1 MNLETMMNSVSL
13 TECKKEIE
21 KQFASVAKHDNK
33 MKRAVL
39 LCLFGEVIISE
50 IAKEDPDMFI
60 EDMFIEELREYL
72 NKIISEENTENYRK
86 LMSHVKENE
95 EIVRNIDNISDNLR
109 EISSKVA
116 GLMADFDN
124 QLTEVI
130 RTRDKLS
137 VVKF

>member
-1 MNLETMMNSVSL
+1 MIDLEQMMNSVSL

-60 EDMFIEELREYL
+60 EELREYL

-86 LMSHVKENE
+86 LMLHVKENE
-95 EIVRNIDNISDNLR
+95 EIVRNIDTISDNLR
-109 EISSKVA
+109 DISSKVA

-124 QLTEVI
+124 QLTEII

-137 VVKF
+137 VGKL

>member
-1 MNLETMMNSVSL
+1 MIDLEQMINSIPL
-13 TECKKEIE
+13 MECKKEIE
-21 KQFASVAKHDNK
+21 NQFASVAKHDNK

-60 EDMFIEELREYL
+60 EELREYL

-86 LMSHVKENE
+86 LMLHVKENE
-95 EIVRNIDNISDNLR
+95 EIVRNIDTISDNLR
-109 EISSKVA
+109 EISSKVTS
-116 GLMADFDN
+116 LMADFDN

-137 VVKF
+137 VGKL

>member
-50 IAKEDPDMFI
+50 IAKENP
-60 EDMFIEELREYL
+60 DMFIEELREHL

-86 LMSHVKENE
+86 LMLHVKENE
-95 EIVRNIDNISDNLR
+95 EIVRNIDTISDNLR
-109 EISSKVA
+109 EISSKVT

-137 VVKF
+137 VGKL

>member
-60 EDMFIEELREYL
+60 EELREYL

-86 LMSHVKENE
+86 LMLHVKANE
-95 EIVRNIDNISDNLR
+95 EIVRNIDTISDNLR
-109 EISSKVA
+109 DISSKVA

-137 VVKF
+137 VGKL

>member
-1 MNLETMMNSVSL
+1 MIDLEQMMNSVSL
-13 TECKKEIE
+13 AECKKEIE

-39 LCLFGEVIISE
+39 LCLFGEAIISE
-50 IAKEDPDMFI
+50 IAKEDP
-60 EDMFIEELREYL
+60 DMFIEELREYL

-86 LMSHVKENE
+86 LMLHVKENE
-95 EIVRNIDNISDNLR
+95 EIVRNIDTISDNLR
-109 EISSKVA
+109 DISSKVA

-124 QLTEVI
+124 QLSEVI

-137 VVKF
+137 VGKL

>member
-60 EDMFIEELREYL
+60 EELREHL

-86 LMSHVKENE
+86 LMLHVKENE
-95 EIVRNIDNISDNLR
+95 EIVRNIDTISDNLR
-109 EISSKVA
+109 EISSKVT

-137 VVKF
+137 VGKL

>member
-1 MNLETMMNSVSL
+1 MNLDTMMNSVSL

-60 EDMFIEELREYL
+60 EELREYL

-86 LMSHVKENE
+86 LMLHVKENE

-109 EISSKVA
+109 DISSKVE

-137 VVKF
+137 VGKL

>member
-1 MNLETMMNSVSL
+1 MIDLEQMMNSVSL

-60 EDMFIEELREYL
+60 EELREYL
-72 NKIISEENTENYRK
+72 NKIISEENTENYRI
-86 LMSHVKENE
+86 LMLHVKENE
-95 EIVRNIDNISDNLR
+95 EIVRNIDTISDNLR
-109 EISSKVA
+109 DISSKVA

-137 VVKF
+137 VGKL

>member
-60 EDMFIEELREYL
+60 EELREYL

-86 LMSHVKENE
+86 LMLHVKENE
-95 EIVRNIDNISDNLR
+95 EIVRNIDTISDNLR
-109 EISSKVA
+109 DISSKVA
-116 GLMADFDN
+116 SLMADFDN

-137 VVKF
+137 VGKL

>member
-13 TECKKEIE
+13 TECKKEI
-21 KQFASVAKHDNK
+21 KNQFASVAKHDNK

-39 LCLFGEVIISE
+39 LCLFGEVIIRE
-50 IAKEDPDMFI
+50 IAKEDPDI
-60 EDMFIEELREYL
+60 FIEELREYL
-72 NKIISEENTENYRK
+72 NKIISDENTENYRK
-86 LMSHVKENE
+86 LMLHVKENE
-95 EIVRNIDNISDNLR
+95 EIVRNIDTISDNLR
-109 EISSKVA
+109 DISSKVA

-137 VVKF
+137 VGKL

>member
-60 EDMFIEELREYL
+60 EELREHL

-86 LMSHVKENE
+86 LMLHVKENE
-95 EIVRNIDNISDNLR
+95 
-109 EISSKVA
+109 
-116 GLMADFDN
+116 F
-124 QLTEVI
+124 
-130 RTRDKLS
+130 
-137 VVKF
+137 

>member
-21 KQFASVAKHDNK
+21 NQFASAAKHDNK

-39 LCLFGEVIISE
+39 LCLFGEVIIRE
-50 IAKEDPDMFI
+50 IAKEDPDI
-60 EDMFIEELREYL
+60 FIEELREYL
-72 NKIISEENTENYRK
+72 NKIISDENTENYRK
-86 LMSHVKENE
+86 LMLHVKENE
-95 EIVRNIDNISDNLR
+95 EIVRNIDTISDNLR
-109 EISSKVA
+109 DISSKVA

-137 VVKF
+137 VGKL

>member
-13 TECKKEIE
+13 MECKKEIE

-60 EDMFIEELREYL
+60 EELREYL

-86 LMSHVKENE
+86 LMLHVKENE
-95 EIVRNIDNISDNLR
+95 EIVRNIDTIPDNLR
-109 EISSKVA
+109 DISSKVA

-137 VVKF
+137 VGKL

>member
-1 MNLETMMNSVSL
+1 MIDLEQMINSVSL
-13 TECKKEIE
+13 MECKKEIE

-60 EDMFIEELREYL
+60 EELREYL

-86 LMSHVKENE
+86 LMLHVKENE

-137 VVKF
+137 VGKL

>member
-1 MNLETMMNSVSL
+1 MIDLEQMMNSVSL

-21 KQFASVAKHDNK
+21 NQFASVAKHDNK

-39 LCLFGEVIISE
+39 LCLFGEVIIKE
-50 IAKEDPDMFI
+50 IAKEDP
-60 EDMFIEELREYL
+60 DMFIEELREYL

-86 LMSHVKENE
+86 LMLHVKENE
-95 EIVRNIDNISDNLR
+95 EIVRNIDTISDNLR
-109 EISSKVA
+109 DISSKVA

-130 RTRDKLS
+130 QTRDKLS
-137 VVKF
+137 VGKL

>member
-1 MNLETMMNSVSL
+1 MNLETMMNSISL

-21 KQFASVAKHDNK
+21 KQFASVANHDNK

-50 IAKEDPDMFI
+50 IVKEDS
-60 EDMFIEELREYL
+60 DMFIEELREYL

-86 LMSHVKENE
+86 LMLHVKENE
-95 EIVRNIDNISDNLR
+95 EIIRNIDTISDNLR

-137 VVKF
+137 VGKL

>member
-1 MNLETMMNSVSL
+1 MIDLEQMMNSVSL

-60 EDMFIEELREYL
+60 EELREYL
-72 NKIISEENTENYRK
+72 NKIITEENTENYRK
-86 LMSHVKENE
+86 LMLHVKENE
-95 EIVRNIDNISDNLR
+95 EIVRNIDTISDNLR

-137 VVKF
+137 VGKL

>member
-13 TECKKEIE
+13 TECKNEIE
-21 KQFASVAKHDNK
+21 KQFASVANHDNK

-60 EDMFIEELREYL
+60 EELREYL

-86 LMSHVKENE
+86 LMLHVKENE
-95 EIVRNIDNISDNLR
+95 EIVRNIDTISDNLR
-109 EISSKVA
+109 DISSKVA

-137 VVKF
+137 VGKL

>member
-1 MNLETMMNSVSL
+1 MNLETMMDSVSL

-60 EDMFIEELREYL
+60 EELREFL

-86 LMSHVKENE
+86 LMLHVKENE
-95 EIVRNIDNISDNLR
+95 EIVRNIDTISDNLR
-109 EISSKVA
+109 EISSKVT

-137 VVKF
+137 VGKL

>member
-1 MNLETMMNSVSL
+1 MNLETMMNTISL

-60 EDMFIEELREYL
+60 EELREYL

-86 LMSHVKENE
+86 LMLHVKENE
-95 EIVRNIDNISDNLR
+95 EIVRNIDTISDNLR
-109 EISSKVA
+109 DISSKVA
-116 GLMADFDN
+116 DLMADFDN
-124 QLTEVI
+124 QLSEVI

-137 VVKF
+137 VGKL

>member
-1 MNLETMMNSVSL
+1 MIDLEQMMNSVSL

-60 EDMFIEELREYL
+60 EELREYL

-86 LMSHVKENE
+86 LMLHVKENE
-95 EIVRNIDNISDNLR
+95 EIVRNIDTISDNLR
-109 EISSKVA
+109 DISSKVA

-137 VVKF
+137 VGKL

>member
-1 MNLETMMNSVSL
+1 
-13 TECKKEIE
+13 
-21 KQFASVAKHDNK
+21 
-33 MKRAVL
+33 
-39 LCLFGEVIISE
+39 
-50 IAKEDPDMFI
+50 
-60 EDMFIEELREYL
+60 MFIEELREYL

-86 LMSHVKENE
+86 LMLHVKENE
-95 EIVRNIDNISDNLR
+95 EIVRNIDTISDNLR

-137 VVKF
+137 VGKL

>member
-1 MNLETMMNSVSL
+1 MIDLEQMMNSVSL

-60 EDMFIEELREYL
+60 EELREYL

-86 LMSHVKENE
+86 LMLHVKENE
-95 EIVRNIDNISDNLR
+95 EIVRNIDTISDNLR
-109 EISSKVA
+109 VISSKVT

-137 VVKF
+137 VGKL

>member
-1 MNLETMMNSVSL
+1 
-13 TECKKEIE
+13 
-21 KQFASVAKHDNK
+21 

-60 EDMFIEELREYL
+60 EELREYL

-86 LMSHVKENE
+86 LMLHVKENE
-95 EIVRNIDNISDNLR
+95 EIVRNIDTISDNLR
-109 EISSKVA
+109 DISSKVA

-137 VVKF
+137 VGKL

>member
-1 MNLETMMNSVSL
+1 MNLETMMNSISL

-60 EDMFIEELREYL
+60 EELREYL

-86 LMSHVKENE
+86 LMLHVKENE
-95 EIVRNIDNISDNLR
+95 EIVRNIDTISDNLR
-109 EISSKVA
+109 DISSKVA

-124 QLTEVI
+124 QLSEVI

-137 VVKF
+137 VGKL

>member
-60 EDMFIEELREYL
+60 EELREHL

-86 LMSHVKENE
+86 LMLHVKENE
-95 EIVRNIDNISDNLR
+95 EIVRNIDTISDNLR
-109 EISSKVA
+109 EISSKVT

-130 RTRDKLS
+130 RT
-137 VVKF
+137 

>member
-60 EDMFIEELREYL
+60 EELREYL

-86 LMSHVKENE
+86 LMLHVKENE
-95 EIVRNIDNISDNLR
+95 EIVRNIDTISDNLR
-109 EISSKVA
+109 DISSKVA

-137 VVKF
+137 VGKL

>member
-1 MNLETMMNSVSL
+1 MIDLEQMMNSVSL

-60 EDMFIEELREYL
+60 EELREYL
-72 NKIISEENTENYRK
+72 NKIISEENTENYRR
-86 LMSHVKENE
+86 LMLHVKENE
-95 EIVRNIDNISDNLR
+95 EIVRNIDTISDNLR
-109 EISSKVA
+109 DISSKVA

-130 RTRDKLS
+130 QTRDKLS
-137 VVKF
+137 VGKL

>member
-1 MNLETMMNSVSL
+1 MIDLEQMMHSVSL

-21 KQFASVAKHDNK
+21 KQFASVANHDNK

-50 IAKEDPDMFI
+50 IAKEDS
-60 EDMFIEELREYL
+60 DMFIEELREYL

-86 LMSHVKENE
+86 LMLHVKENE
-95 EIVRNIDNISDNLR
+95 EIVRNIDTISDNLR

-137 VVKF
+137 VGKL

>member
-21 KQFASVAKHDNK
+21 KQFASVVKHDNK

-60 EDMFIEELREYL
+60 EELREHL

-86 LMSHVKENE
+86 LMLHVKENE
-95 EIVRNIDNISDNLR
+95 EIVRNIDTISDNLR
-109 EISSKVA
+109 EISSKVT

-137 VVKF
+137 VGKL

>member
-21 KQFASVAKHDNK
+21 KQFASVANHDNK

-50 IAKEDPDMFI
+50 IAKEDS
-60 EDMFIEELREYL
+60 DMFIEELREYL

-86 LMSHVKENE
+86 LMLHVKENE
-95 EIVRNIDNISDNLR
+95 EIVRNIDTISDNLR

-116 GLMADFDN
+116 GLMVDFDN

-137 VVKF
+137 VGKL

>member
-1 MNLETMMNSVSL
+1 MIDLEQMMNSVSL
-13 TECKKEIE
+13 MECKKEIE

-60 EDMFIEELREYL
+60 EELREYL

-86 LMSHVKENE
+86 LMLHVKENE

-137 VVKF
+137 VGKL

>member
-1 MNLETMMNSVSL
+1 MIDLEQMMNSVSL

-60 EDMFIEELREYL
+60 EELREYL
-72 NKIISEENTENYRK
+72 NKIISEENTKNYKK
-86 LMSHVKENE
+86 LMLHVKENE

-137 VVKF
+137 VGKL

>member
-1 MNLETMMNSVSL
+1 MIDLEQMMNSVSL

-21 KQFASVAKHDNK
+21 KQFASVANHDNK

-60 EDMFIEELREYL
+60 EELREYL

-86 LMSHVKENE
+86 LMLHVKENE
-95 EIVRNIDNISDNLR
+95 EIVRNIDTISDNLR

-137 VVKF
+137 VGKL

>member
-1 MNLETMMNSVSL
+1 MIDLEQMMNSVSL

-60 EDMFIEELREYL
+60 EELREYL
-72 NKIISEENTENYRK
+72 NKIISEENTENYRR
-86 LMSHVKENE
+86 LMLHVKENE
-95 EIVRNIDNISDNLR
+95 EIVRNIDTISDNLR
-109 EISSKVA
+109 DISSKVA

-137 VVKF
+137 VGKL

>member
-13 TECKKEIE
+13 MECKKEIE

-60 EDMFIEELREYL
+60 EELREYL

-86 LMSHVKENE
+86 LMLHVKENE
-95 EIVRNIDNISDNLR
+95 EIVRNIDTISDNLR
-109 EISSKVA
+109 DISSKVA

-124 QLTEVI
+124 QLSEVI

-137 VVKF
+137 VGKL

>member
-13 TECKKEIE
+13 TECKKEIK

-60 EDMFIEELREYL
+60 EELREYL

-86 LMSHVKENE
+86 LMLHVKENE
-95 EIVRNIDNISDNLR
+95 EIVRNIDTISDNLR

-137 VVKF
+137 VGKL

>member
-1 MNLETMMNSVSL
+1 MN
-13 TECKKEIE
+13 
-21 KQFASVAKHDNK
+21 
-33 MKRAVL
+33 
-39 LCLFGEVIISE
+39 LFGEVIISE
-50 IAKEDPDMFI
+50 IAKEDP
-60 EDMFIEELREYL
+60 DMFIEELREYL

-86 LMSHVKENE
+86 LMLHVKENE
-95 EIVRNIDNISDNLR
+95 EIVRNIDTISDNLR

-137 VVKF
+137 VGK